1 MSEEAEGQEN
11 GAPAGAG
18 GVDSAAIALG
28 LTGAG
33 RAEADTFLREQTE
46 LVRLQKARMKA
57 QDDHIDEEQ
66 QLQLSHLRVR
76 RFTDH
81 SKMALEIAIGL
92 FLLVVVGGFGIMV
105 WQAQT
110 ASGLVIEPLSVP
122 PDLAARGL
130 TGQVLASKLLDRLAV
145 MQAQTDS
152 QRDPK
157 TFANYWGDD
166 IKVEIPSTG
175 ISIGELDRFLREK
188 LGHPTHIT
196 GEVVRDGSRLAL
208 TARAGIEGSSTVAG
222 SEGDID
228 ALVQRLAESLY
239 GITEP
244 YRYGAWLREHKRNAE
259 GMAVFVALR
268 DHGSR
273 SERPWGWLGWS
284 NALEDGGGVYAR
296 LWGMQEMFRRWPDQ
310 YLAGQNVALTLDKVS
325 RPEAAIAT
333 LRTVEPLLSLPGH
346 GGVREDAVAIV
357 KERVQ
362 SFIALDLGDFQTAQ
376 RLWQDQVE
384 FGPQGAT
391 YNMHAML
398 ARAELGMHDISA
410 ARATIANASAE
421 SVGVNPLAVEFD
433 AIWGRMIVA
442 MAQEDWEA
450 VLREHQTEV
459 ADFLLRS
466 PARRSLAQVMEA
478 PLVAYSMARL
488 HRFPEA
494 ERLIAETPADCY
506 VCVLTRAQIRELEGR
521 RADSDYWFAR
531 AAASQPSI
539 PFAYAQWGAAL
550 LARGKPD
557 GAIANFTLANQ
568 KGPHF
573 ADPLEMWGEALIREN
588 RSDLALAKF
597 GEAVKYAPNWGRL
610 HLKWGEALLWSGRPD
625 DAKKQFSIAAPLDLT
640 PSERS
645 ELARAGGTH
654 G

>member
-1 MSEEAEGQEN
+1 MVEEAERQEHVAT
-11 GAPAGAG
+11 GLG

-33 RAEADTFLREQTE
+33 REEADIFLREQTE

-57 QDDHIDEEQ
+57 QDDHIEEEQ

-76 RFTDH
+76 RFSDY

-92 FLLVVVGGFGIMV
+92 FLLAVVGGFGAMV
-105 WQAQT
+105 WQART
-110 ASGLVIEPLSVP
+110 AGGLVIEPLSVP
-122 PDLAARGL
+122 PDLSARGL
-130 TGQVLASKLLDRLAV
+130 TGQVLASKLLDRLAA

-157 TFANYWGDD
+157 TYANYWGED

-175 ISIGELDRFLREK
+175 ISIGELERFMREK

-196 GEVVRDGSRLAL
+196 GEVVRDGSGLAL
-208 TARAGIEGSSTVAG
+208 TARAGIEGSSTIVG
-222 SEGDID
+222 GEGEID
-228 ALVQRLAESLY
+228 ALVQKLAESLY

-244 YRYGAWLREHKRNAE
+244 YRYGAWLREHNRNAE

-268 DHGSR
+268 DHGPP

-284 NALEDGGGVYAR
+284 NALEDRGGVYAR
-296 LWGMQEMFRRWPDQ
+296 LSAMQEMFRRWPDQ
-310 YLAGQNVALTLDKVS
+310 YLAGQNVALTLDKLS

-346 GGVREDAVAIV
+346 GGVREDAVPIV

-362 SFIALDLGDFQTAQ
+362 SFIALNLGDFQTAQ

-410 ARATIANASAE
+410 ARETIANASAE
-421 SVGVNPLAVEFD
+421 SVGVNPLSVEFD
-433 AIWGRMIVA
+433 AIWGRMLVA
-442 MAQEDWEA
+442 MANEDWQA
-450 VLREHQTEV
+450 VLREHRTEV
-459 ADFLLRS
+459 ASFLSRS
-466 PARRSLAQVMEA
+466 PARRSLAQAVEV
-478 PLVAYSMARL
+478 PLVAYSVARL
-488 HRFPEA
+488 HQFAEA
-494 ERLIAETPADCY
+494 DRLIAETPADCY
-506 VCVLTRAQIRELEGR
+506 VCLLYRAQIRELEGR
-521 RADSDYWFAR
+521 RSDSDYWFAR
-531 AAASQPSI
+531 AATWQPSI
-539 PFAYAQWGAAL
+539 PYAYAQWGAAL

-557 GAIANFTLANQ
+557 GAIAKFVLANQ
-568 KGPHF
+568 KGSHF
-573 ADPLEMWGEALIREN
+573 ADPLEMWGEALIAKN

-597 GEAVKYAPNWGRL
+597 AEADKYAPNWGRL
-610 HLKWGEALLWSGRPD
+610 HLKWGEALLWSDNKAEAR
-625 DAKKQFSIAAPLDLT
+625 KQFDLARALDLT
-640 PSERS
+640 ASENS
-645 ELARAGGTH
+645 ELGRLGDVH